1 MSAWLSDIVLR
12 HVFLPILLL
21 PPDWSDPAYA
31 PPMKDLIR
39 YWTRTAIYRLDTKLF
54 VVLSGTRYILKDT
67 LGKAI
72 VTNEYTVET
81 NVVVIF

>member
-31 PPMKDLIR
+31 PPIKDFIR
-39 YWTRTAIYRLDTKLF
+39 YWTRTPLYGLDTKLF
-54 VVLSGTRYILKDT
+54 VVLRGRSYVLKDT
-67 LGKAI
+67 LGEAI
-72 VTNEYTVET
+72 VTNGYRRDT
-81 NVVVIF
+81 NVVEIF

>member
-54 VVLSGTRYILKDT
+54 VVLSGILKDT